1 MLRLILLSVIIFP
14 FNLPAQVNV
23 INRSLT
29 DSTKKIVYTGVDN
42 RLEITGLE
50 SFKTI
55 TITTNRGSLA
65 KSGKLI
71 YNLRTTSEYSFFI
84 TVIKDGLTVYYEKF
98 NSEELSEPIARIGN
112 IKDSIGTVDDILSNP
127 VLSVDFPG
135 SLYRDT
141 CKITE
146 FEFRDDATD
155 EPLRSTDNKL
165 TEAQIKV
172 IKKTKKKE
180 DIIVENISAAC
191 GGSIIE
197 LKALRIKIK

>member
-1 MLRLILLSVIIFP
+1 MLRLILLSVILFP
-14 FNLPAQVNV
+14 FKLPAQVNV

-29 DSTKKIVYTGVDN
+29 DSSKKIVYTGVDN

-55 TITTNRGSLA
+55 TITTNRGSLS
-65 KSGKLI
+65 KSGRLI
-71 YNLRTTSEYSFFI
+71 YTLRTTSEYSFFI

-112 IKDSIGTVDDILSNP
+112 IKDTIGTVDDILSNP

-141 CKITE
+141 CKVTE
-146 FEFRDDATD
+146 FEFRDDAND

-165 TEAQIKV
+165 TEEQIKV
-172 IKKTKKKE
+172 LKKTKKKE

-191 GGSIIE
+191 GGSVIE
-197 LKALRIKIK
+197 LKALRIKIR

>member
-155 EPLRSTDNKL
+155 EPLRSTDIN
-165 TEAQIKV
+165 
-172 IKKTKKKE
+172 
-180 DIIVENISAAC
+180 
-191 GGSIIE
+191 
-197 LKALRIKIK
+197 

>member
-29 DSTKKIVYTGVDN
+29 DSSKKIVYTGVDN

-55 TITTNRGSLA
+55 TITTNRGSLSKA
-65 KSGKLI
+65 GRLI
-71 YNLRTTSEYSFFI
+71 YTLRTTSEYSFFI

-112 IKDSIGTVDDILSNP
+112 IKDTIGTVDDILSNP

-141 CKITE
+141 CKVTE
-146 FEFRDDATD
+146 FEFRDDSND

-165 TEAQIKV
+165 TEEQIKV

-191 GGSIIE
+191 GGSVIE
-197 LKALRIKIK
+197 LKALRIKIR

>member
-23 INRSLT
+23 INRSIT
-29 DSTKKIVYTGVDN
+29 DSSKKIVYTGVDN

-55 TITTNRGSLA
+55 TITTNRGSLS

-146 FEFRDDATD
+146 FEFRDDASD

-165 TEAQIKV
+165 TEEQIKV

-191 GGSIIE
+191 GGSVIE
-197 LKALRIKIK
+197 LKALRIKIR

>member
-1 MLRLILLSVIIFP
+1 MLRLILLSVILFP
-14 FNLPAQVNV
+14 FKLPAQVNV

-29 DSTKKIVYTGVDN
+29 DSSKKIVYTGVDN

-55 TITTNRGSLA
+55 TITTNRGSLS
-65 KSGKLI
+65 KSGRLI
-71 YNLRTTSEYSFFI
+71 YTLRTTSEYSFFI

-112 IKDSIGTVDDILSNP
+112 IKDTIGTVDDILSNP

-141 CKITE
+141 CKVTE
-146 FEFRDDATD
+146 FEFRDDSND

-165 TEAQIKV
+165 TDEQIKV

-191 GGSIIE
+191 GGSVIE
-197 LKALRIKIK
+197 LKALRIKIR

>member
-29 DSTKKIVYTGVDN
+29 DSSKKIVYTGVDN

-55 TITTNRGSLA
+55 TITTNRGSLS
-65 KSGKLI
+65 KSGRLI
-71 YNLRTTSEYSFFI
+71 YTLRTTSEYSFFI

-112 IKDSIGTVDDILSNP
+112 IKDTIGTVDDILSNP

-141 CKITE
+141 CKVTE
-146 FEFRDDATD
+146 FEFRDDSND
-155 EPLRSTDNKL
+155 EPLRSMDNKL
-165 TEAQIKV
+165 TEEQIKV

-191 GGSIIE
+191 GGSVIE
-197 LKALRIKIK
+197 LKALRIKIR